1 VYGSTVN
8 VSPLMQALYE
18 RRQHDVDA
26 ILAGDPELDVF
37 EAAALGRSDRVAE
50 LISADPSLARAW
62 SPDGF
67 TALHLAA
74 FLGTTDTARV
84 LLDAGADPAA
94 VAQNDMLVQPLH
106 SAAAAHNTDL
116 CRLLLER
123 GAPVNGQQQKGY
135 TALDE
140 AEMTNQDA
148 LRDLLLEHG
157 ADPKITGV
165 T

>member
-1 VYGSTVN
+1 MN

-18 RRQHDVDA
+18 RRQADVDA
-26 ILAGDPELDVF
+26 ILATNPDLDVF
-37 EAAALGRSDRVAE
+37 EAAALGRTDRVSDLVA
-50 LISADPSLARAW
+50 ADPGLATAL

-74 FLGTTDTARV
+74 FLGTTETARV
-84 LLDAGADPAA
+84 LLASKSR
-94 VAQNDMLVQPLH
+94 QSLVLC
-106 SAAAAHNTDL
+106 AAAAL
-116 CRLLLER
+116 CNGRNER

-140 AEMTNQDA
+140 AEMTNQDD
-148 LRDLLLEHG
+148 LRDLLPEYG
-157 ADPKITGV
+157 ADPKVTGL